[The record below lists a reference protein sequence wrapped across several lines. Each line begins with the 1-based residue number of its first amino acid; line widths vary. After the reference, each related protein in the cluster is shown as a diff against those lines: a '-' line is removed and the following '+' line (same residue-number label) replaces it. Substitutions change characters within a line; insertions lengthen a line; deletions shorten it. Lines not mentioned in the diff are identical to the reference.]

1 MKRTRWIPLIVYVAL
16 MAAFLGWISNLFT
29 TTQDSLPY
37 STVVELFRKEQVR
50 QFVVEDQ
57 TITME
62 LNKPYN
68 GQTTITA
75 PLADPES
82 FRQEMHDLLTEQTES
97 GVLESYNFVPDRG
110 FSPYTLILPLLVVGV
125 VLLFIWALLMGR
137 MSSAG
142 NPMSGFSK
150 ARTVLGVPGDKKVT
164 FDDVAG
170 ADEEKEEL
178 QEIVDFLKNPE
189 KFTEIGARIPHGLLL
204 VGPPGT
210 GKTLLAR
217 AVAGEAGVQ
226 FLSISG
232 SDFVEM
238 YVGVGAGRVRDL
250 FEQARKIAPAI
261 VFIDEIDAVGRK
273 RGSGLGGGH
282 DEKEQTLNQLLVEM
296 DGFTRSEGVI
306 VLAATNRPDILDPA
320 LLRPGR
326 FDRQIHV
333 GRPDVKGREEI
344 LKVHAKDKKL
354 DASVNLKTVA
364 RSTAGFTGADL
375 SNLLN
380 EAAIL
385 AARANRPVLTM
396 EDMNEAL
403 MKITAGPAKKSRVQT
418 RKDLKETAVH
428 EAGHAV
434 AMYNLPTHD
443 PVRQITIVPRGQ
455 SLGATWY
462 LPKDDSSNLTRNEMY
477 EQIVSLLG
485 GRVAEALFL
494 GDISVGASN
503 DIDRA
508 TKLAKDMVARYGMCE
523 KLGTVSYL
531 DGGEV
536 FIGRDYQTT
545 KSYSEKIAGTIDDEV
560 KALIDKAYNHCKQIL
575 TDNSDK
581 LHKVVD
587 FLLEKETMT
596 GEQFEAVMQGRE
608 VGDASSTSM
617 FDGFDDGKEDP
628 KNAEE

>member
-1 MKRTRWIPLIVYVAL
+1 MLVYLAVLAL
-16 MAAFLGWISNLFT
+16 LFSWFTGSLDGAAPTLTYSQVVDLF
-29 TTQDSLPY
+29 QG
-37 STVVELFRKEQVR
+37 EQVKSFTVKDHSITLNLR
-50 QFVVEDQ
+50 TPLSGES
-57 TITME
+57 TIT
-62 LNKPYN
+62 
-68 GQTTITA
+68 TD
-75 PLADPES
+75 LADPEG
-82 FRQEMHDLLTEQTES
+82 FRQEFGQLFRQQHEA
-97 GVLESYNFVPDRG
+97 GVLESYHFAPEKG
-110 FSPYTLILPLLVVGV
+110 ASPYQYVVPAILAGV
-125 VLLFIWALLMGR
+125 VLLLVWGFLMGR
-137 MSSAG
+137 ANSG
-142 NPMSGFSK
+142 NPLNNFGK
-150 ARTVLGVPGDKKVT
+150 ARAVLGIPDDKKVT
-164 FDDVAG
+164 FADVAG

-178 QEIVDFLKNPE
+178 QEIVDFLRDPQKYNA
-189 KFTEIGARIPHGLLL
+189 IGARIPHGLLL

-217 AVAGEAGVQ
+217 AVAGEADVQ

-238 YVGVGAGRVRDL
+238 YVGVGASRVRDL
-250 FEQARKIAPAI
+250 FDQAKRIAPAI
-261 VFIDEIDAVGRK
+261 IFIDEIDAVGRK

-296 DGFTRSEGVI
+296 DGFSRTEGVI

-344 LKVHAKDKKL
+344 LKVHARGKKL
-354 DASVNLKTVA
+354 DGSVSLRQVA
-364 RSTAGFTGADL
+364 RATAGMTGADL

-380 EAAIL
+380 EAAIM
-385 AARANRPVLTM
+385 AARDNRPVLTM
-396 EDMNEAL
+396 ADLNESL
-403 MKITAGPAKKSRVQT
+403 MKITAGPAKKSRVAT
-418 RKDLKETAVH
+418 RKDLKETAIH

-434 AMYNLPTHD
+434 AMWCLPTHD
-443 PVRQITIVPRGQ
+443 PVRHITIIPRGQ

-462 LPKDDSSNLTRNEMY
+462 LPEDDSQNPTRNQMY

-485 GRVAEALFL
+485 GRVAEALFI

-508 TKLAKDMVARYGMCE
+508 TKLARDMVARYGMCE

-545 KSYSEKIAGTIDDEV
+545 KSYSEKVAGTIDDEV
-560 KALIDKAYNHCKQIL
+560 KALIDRAYDHCRRLL
-575 TDNSDK
+575 TENSDK
-581 LHKVVD
+581 LHKVVEA
-587 FLLEKETMT
+587 LLEKESLT
-596 GEQFEAVMQGRE
+596 GEQFAAIME
-608 VGDASSTSM
+608 
-617 FDGFDDGKEDP
+617 GKEM
-628 KNAEE
+628 AEASETDLFDRFSQEE